1 MAALVIAC
9 LKMRAS
15 AASRSTLTTLALAG
29 SARAFVAP
37 ATRCRSPHTF
47 VVDPTLLA
55 DAPTAALDILDP
67 AVLADAPTAA
77 LDILPS
83 YQDEVFASLGAVD
96 MRIAL
101 LQAGASLFAAVFGF
115 GDAIIAMPLLA
126 LLFGV
131 EAVRAAPLVVSVS
144 FCMSLANTSVDIQS
158 GAQRA
163 AGRWTTSL
171 ALLGGAVIGVPLG
184 VRALVTVPPYA
195 IRGCVGAL
203 LLAYGSLNLYVARAE
218 TAEPAPA
225 QDEGSL
231 AALAVA
237 FPFGLAAGFLGG
249 AVAEPGPAAV
259 VLGQARRWTPPT
271 LRCMLLR
278 FFLPVQV
285 LSLMEFQKA
294 GLIDAATAAQAL
306 VALPLVAV
314 AVVGGTKINRT
325 VDPDDFSEIL
335 AVLVLILGCL
345 CASSAYGDYEK
356 MLGATQASSV
366 LLS

>member
-1 MAALVIAC
+1 MAALTA
-9 LKMRAS
+9 
-15 AASRSTLTTLALAG
+15 LALAAY
-29 SARAFVAP
+29 ARAFVVAP

-55 DAPTAALDILDP
+55 DAPTAALDILRDP
-67 AVLADAPTAA
+67 AVPT
-77 LDILPS
+77 LDILPPAT

-218 TAEPAPA
+218 TAEPAAPA
-225 QDEGSL
+225 RDEGSL

-335 AVLVLILGCL
+335 AVLVLVLGCL

-366 LLS
+366 LLG

>member
-1 MAALVIAC
+1 MAALTA
-9 LKMRAS
+9 
-15 AASRSTLTTLALAG
+15 LALAAY
-29 SARAFVAP
+29 ARAFVVAP

-55 DAPTAALDILDP
+55 DAPTAALDILRDP

-101 LQAGASLFAAVFGF
+101 LQAGASLFAAIFGF

-218 TAEPAPA
+218 TGDAAAPA

>member
-1 MAALVIAC
+1 MAALTA
-9 LKMRAS
+9 
-15 AASRSTLTTLALAG
+15 LALAAY
-29 SARAFVAP
+29 ARAFVVAP

-55 DAPTAALDILDP
+55 DAPTAALDILRDA
-67 AVLADAPTAA
+67 AVLAPT
-77 LDILPS
+77 LDILPPAT

-203 LLAYGSLNLYVARAE
+203 LLAYGSLNFYVARAE
-218 TAEPAPA
+218 TADAAAPA
-225 QDEGSL
+225 RDEGSL

-335 AVLVLILGCL
+335 AVLVLVLGCL

-366 LLS
+366 LLG

>member
-1 MAALVIAC
+1 M
-9 LKMRAS
+9 
-15 AASRSTLTTLALAG
+15 ASRSTLTALALAG

-37 ATRCRSPHTF
+37 ATRCRSPQTAHTV

-55 DAPTAALDILDP
+55 DAPTAALDILGDP
-67 AVLADAPTAA
+67 AVLADAPT
-77 LDILPS
+77 LDILPPAT

-225 QDEGSL
+225 RDEGSL

>member
-1 MAALVIAC
+1 MAALTA
-9 LKMRAS
+9 
-15 AASRSTLTTLALAG
+15 LALAG
-29 SARAFVAP
+29 TARAFVVAP
-37 ATRCRSPHTF
+37 ATRCRSPQTSMRF

-55 DAPTAALDILDP
+55 DTPTAALDILDP
-67 AVLADAPTAA
+67 ALLADAPTAA

-218 TAEPAPA
+218 TAESSAPA
-225 QDEGSL
+225 RDEGSL

>member
-1 MAALVIAC
+1 M
-9 LKMRAS
+9 
-15 AASRSTLTTLALAG
+15 ASRSTLTALALAG

-37 ATRCRSPHTF
+37 ATRCRSPQTAHTV

-55 DAPTAALDILDP
+55 DAPTAALDILRDP
-67 AVLADAPTAA
+67 AVLADAPT
-77 LDILPS
+77 LDILPPAT

-218 TAEPAPA
+218 TGDAAPAA

-335 AVLVLILGCL
+335 AVLVLVLGCL